1 MNNKKIK
8 NEFFLKEKDKLIVQ
22 NLSLKQFKFNKY
34 IVIFIAFTILLFYRK
49 KDFQDNLNNI
59 HIAMSLNDNY
69 TYPIM
74 VSITSIILNSN
85 KNTFIEFHILIGKDV
100 KNENKKK
107 ITSLKRL
114 NHNIKFSFHYVG
126 NNFNGWIHGKKKL
139 TVASFYRSI
148 AAELIKNVD
157 KIIYLDGDTL
167 TYSDLS
173 EMYQLNMNN
182 LYFRGVREVL
192 LPGNKSICA
201 GVMLMN
207 LKLIRENH
215 VFDTFKNYYLKY
227 FNKKKY
233 YGDQQIIN
241 TLFSDKINYLPPK
254 FGTWFMDKE
263 YIKKYE
269 TLNPIIY
276 TQKELIKANNKPI
289 IRHIWGITKE
299 GLVLKNKPWLV
310 KKTCGIKKVWQYYA
324 KKTGY
329 YSSICKIYKNA
340 C

>member
-1 MNNKKIK
+1 M
-8 NEFFLKEKDKLIVQ
+8 
-22 NLSLKQFKFNKY
+22 
-34 IVIFIAFTILLFYRK
+34 
-49 KDFQDNLNNI
+49 
-59 HIAMSLNDNY
+59 
-69 TYPIM
+69 
-74 VSITSIILNSN
+74 
-85 KNTFIEFHILIGKDV
+85 
-100 KNENKKK
+100 
-107 ITSLKRL
+107 
-114 NHNIKFSFHYVG
+114 
-126 NNFNGWIHGKKKL
+126 
-139 TVASFYRSI
+139 
-148 AAELIKNVD
+148 
-157 KIIYLDGDTL
+157 

-215 VFDTFKNYYLKY
+215 VFDTFK
-227 FNKKKY
+227 KY
-233 YGDQQIIN
+233 Y
-241 TLFSDKINYLPPK
+241 
-254 FGTWFMDKE
+254 MDKE

-269 TLNPIIY
+269 KINPIIY

-299 GLVLKNKPWLV
+299 GLVLKNKPWLL

-324 KKTGY
+324 QKTGY
-329 YSSICKIYKNA
+329 YSSICKKYKNA

>member
-8 NEFFLKEKDKLIVQ
+8 NEFSLKEKDKLIAK
-22 NLSLKQFKFNKY
+22 NLSLKQFKFIKFTGII
-34 IVIFIAFTILLFYRK
+34 IVFTILLFYRNK
-49 KDFQDNLNNI
+49 NLQENLNNI
-59 HIAMSLNDNY
+59 QIAMSLNDNY

-114 NHNIKFSFHYVG
+114 NHNIKFSFHNVG

-148 AAELIKNVD
+148 IAELIKNVD

-167 TYSDLS
+167 TFSDLS

-215 VFDTFKNYYLKY
+215 VFDTFKKYL
-227 FNKKKY
+227 FPFS
-233 YGDQQIIN
+233 IN
-241 TLFSDKINYLPPK
+241 
-254 FGTWFMDKE
+254 
-263 YIKKYE
+263 
-269 TLNPIIY
+269 
-276 TQKELIKANNKPI
+276 
-289 IRHIWGITKE
+289 
-299 GLVLKNKPWLV
+299 
-310 KKTCGIKKVWQYYA
+310 
-324 KKTGY
+324 
-329 YSSICKIYKNA
+329 
-340 C
+340 